1 MSWRSP
7 VLPEN
12 KITISHIREHVLGP
26 AQRQVAQPITQ
37 AELDEPPW
45 INLGAWSF
53 VESAVRIIFKHK
65 RGGVF
70 VEVGAGPGVFKSH
83 TAWLEARRGW
93 SGLLIEPRSQAYA
106 QLRRRR
112 KAAAAKACASDF
124 GYSKKDELWSPN
136 GSARLTQHYRDIALA
151 RSTLMAYVDDQDK
164 EGSTT
169 TPVQCFTLNALIWA
183 AVGRR
188 RPVDFLVLDTAGG
201 EYRILETLERVSIS
215 VMVVRYSTKIDRT
228 FIIDSAKRFDLVHQ
242 PSDQLDADRLLFFIK
257 KVSNPKASEKTG
269 NN

>member
-1 MSWRSP
+1 MLPRLSLGSYKRGSPWRVVWAAGVGGVLTMSLLNLALCTPLLLSLYCESECTVMSWRSP

-151 RSTLMAYVDDQDK
+151 RSTLMAYVDDQ
-164 EGSTT
+164 
-169 TPVQCFTLNALIWA
+169 
-183 AVGRR
+183 
-188 RPVDFLVLDTAGG
+188 
-201 EYRILETLERVSIS
+201 